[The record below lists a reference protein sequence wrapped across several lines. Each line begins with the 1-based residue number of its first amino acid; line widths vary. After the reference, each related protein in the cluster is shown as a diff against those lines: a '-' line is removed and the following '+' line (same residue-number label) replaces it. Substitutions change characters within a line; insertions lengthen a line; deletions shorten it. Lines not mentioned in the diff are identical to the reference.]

1 MRQRTAEIIAI
12 CKGRH
17 EFGENL
23 SPTEAIATYM
33 SDDTGCPTELY
44 DDVILESIVA
54 DALFDFIDGMT
65 MPSSFL
71 RDIRDIYCRHNTF
84 AEMKGL
90 EKISYTDAV
99 CFAFSTVSVKRDGK
113 FINGFTKENTR
124 LTIKLRNKKDL
135 AEGHK

>member
-23 SPTEAIATYM
+23 SPKEAIAAYM

-44 DDVILESIVA
+44 DDVMLESIIA
-54 DALFDFIDGMT
+54 DALFDFIDDMN

-90 EKISYTDAV
+90 ERISYTDAV
-99 CFAFSTVSVKRDGK
+99 CFAFSTVQVKRDGK
-113 FINGFTKENTR
+113 FINGFTKENTG
-124 LTIKLRNKKDL
+124 LTIKPKNTKGS
-135 AEGHK
+135 AERA